1 MKIKQVILFV
11 IILLLSSLIYLFRS
25 VPTGQLW
32 DNYTVFYV
40 PQNVE
45 DEKVIEAFDAN
56 GIKDFISLA
65 GQEIPIKLEEGSM
78 ADMMFKL
85 NLSNYDSE
93 YLERRSAYFFDST
106 KNYRIYYIPN
116 KFKERIEKTV
126 KTLDSMGINAGVDSS
141 VAFPW
146 ALPVIVGIAVLLIL
160 LFVKNKKMF
169 FLGMLVPVFFV
180 YCNPFYSS
188 TAAVL
193 LIVPV
198 LVVISN
204 LWGRDGALEKIFSKP
219 GNWIVYILAF
229 VAAFASSWITG
240 LLFGAALVCQY
251 LFILMFIIAKKY
263 EVSRQTYT
271 FINIK
276 PLKMF
281 SAYAGKA
288 KIIFPVLLISIAG
301 VLGTY
306 RVYSTSN
313 IKSHFS
319 KILLPGSSETHNE
332 EFPVLDEYYKWSWNI
347 ISFPMRSLNLNY
359 DENPYEIV
367 YPRYVKEK
375 DGIKQVNEVFK
386 YDDAFCKTIY
396 NGIDDLGFNN
406 IEHVIK
412 SQGNDFMCGF
422 TTAKNYHVS
431 IFSILMIGIC
441 FLMLFIEFIMA
452 VIKKGGK
459 K

>member
-1 MKIKQVILFV
+1 MKLKQFILFV
-11 IILLLSSLIYLFRS
+11 IILLLSCLIYFFRS

-40 PQNVE
+40 PENVE
-45 DEKVIEAFDAN
+45 DEKVISAFEEN
-56 GIKDFISLA
+56 GIKDYVSLN
-65 GQEIPIKLEEGSM
+65 GQETPIKLEEGSM
-78 ADMMFKL
+78 ADIMFKL

-93 YLERRSAYFFDST
+93 YLERRTAYFFDST

-116 KFKERIEKTV
+116 RYSERIEKTV
-126 KTLDSMGINAGVDSS
+126 KTLDTMGINAGVDSS
-141 VAFPW
+141 IAFPW
-146 ALPVIVGIAVLLIL
+146 ALPVIAALAA
-160 LFVKNKKMF
+160 LFVLCFVRNKKMF
-169 FLGMLVPVFFV
+169 FFGMIVPVFFV

-193 LIVPV
+193 LTVPV

-204 LWGRDGALEKIFSKP
+204 LWGRDGALQKIFSNP
-219 GNWIVYILAF
+219 VVWIVYVLAF
-229 VAAFASSWITG
+229 ISAFASSFVTG
-240 LLFGAALVCQY
+240 ALFVAAIACEY
-251 LFILMFIIAKKY
+251 CFILMFVVAKKY

-276 PLKMF
+276 PLKMI

-288 KIIFPVLLISIAG
+288 KVIFPVLLISVVC

-306 RVYSTSN
+306 RIYSTSN

-319 KILLPGSSETHNE
+319 KILLPGASEVHNE
-332 EFPVLDEYYKWSWNI
+332 EFPKFDEYYKWSWNI
-347 ISFPMRSLNLNY
+347 ISYPMRSLNLNY

-367 YPRYVKEK
+367 YPRYVKEE

-386 YDDAFCKTIY
+386 YDDAFCKTVFD
-396 NGIDDLGFNN
+396 GIDDLGSNN

-431 IFSILMIGIC
+431 MFSLIMIGVC
-441 FLMLFIEFIMA
+441 FMMLSLIYILA